1 MPGISSG
8 AVLLAGS
15 FGRGSTTMRYTPLQT
30 AAMHAMEL
38 VNQNVMAET
47 ARQVNLALWRP
58 NTAKAYDPKAREFYD
73 LCNYKYLLLPID
85 QRYTVTA
92 DKLRAFLTYQAFREK
107 RQRGERKKGVAE
119 SFDSAEYNVICTRY
133 SAAFAKLQE
142 SGTPIPDPENPL
154 GYSAKNTYC
163 STGKYSR
170 TGVTIEFS

>member
-1 MPGISSG
+1 MPGIGAG

-30 AAMHAMEL
+30 AATHAMEL

-47 ARQVNLALWRP
+47 VRQVNLASRRP

-73 LCNYKYLLLPID
+73 FCNYKYQLLPID

-92 DKLRAFLTYQAFREK
+92 EKLRAFLTYQAFREK
-107 RQRGERKKGVAE
+107 RKRGGRKRGVSE
-119 SFDSAEYNVICTRY
+119 SFDSAEYNAICTRY
-133 SAAFAKLQE
+133 CAALAKLQE

-154 GYSAKNTYC
+154 GYSAINTYC

-170 TGVTIEFS
+170 TGVTIEIS